1 MIATVEP
8 PLMDL
13 WRRQIAP
20 RRRNREPR
28 LLAAAGYLT
37 NGPIV
42 EDLIEIEKLILV
54 VVHDEM
60 DARCNA
66 TIRLAGYSGIRVPWG
81 IRWGGP
87 ENSKFFKDL
96 QLQPM
101 AGARGL
107 RLDIA
112 SADLFRLALHLD
124 RDIERHLCYARRCKR
139 PYVQLPRLW
148 AGFRPADAA
157 AVQGDGPE
165 LAEYCTRT
173 GRCVADTLS
182 AIRRDYFGLALFP
195 FAWVSNSWQQAVTVL
210 ADLRRFPLRQVFP
223 LTNAPEA
230 LIGFQGAA
238 EYDFLNSRF
247 RSGAKSRLGSP
258 EKPSLAPA

>member
-20 RRRNREPR
+20 RHRNREPR

-101 AGARGL
+101 AGTRGL

-112 SADLFRLALHLD
+112 ST
-124 RDIERHLCYARRCKR
+124 IC
-139 PYVQLPRLW
+139 
-148 AGFRPADAA
+148 
-157 AVQGDGPE
+157 
-165 LAEYCTRT
+165 
-173 GRCVADTLS
+173 S
-182 AIRRDYFGLALFP
+182 A
-195 FAWVSNSWQQAVTVL
+195 
-210 ADLRRFPLRQVFP
+210 
-223 LTNAPEA
+223 
-230 LIGFQGAA
+230 
-238 EYDFLNSRF
+238 
-247 RSGAKSRLGSP
+247 
-258 EKPSLAPA
+258 